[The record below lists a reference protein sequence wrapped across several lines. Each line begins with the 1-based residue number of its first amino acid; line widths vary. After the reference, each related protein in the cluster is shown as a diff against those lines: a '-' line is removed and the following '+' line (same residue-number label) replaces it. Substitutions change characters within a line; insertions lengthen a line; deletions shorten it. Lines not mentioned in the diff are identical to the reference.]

1 MIYKYTLSE
10 ANDKSFAHSQNYIRR
25 KINCA
30 ELDIVKC
37 QYVDKLQVI
46 IDYWNSHNL
55 EQIRLHLIG
64 ERGKVESDL
73 SHYLFVRVA
82 YTSLFE

>member
-1 MIYKYTLSE
+1 MIDKHTLSKG
-10 ANDKSFAHSQNYIRR
+10 NDKSFAHSQSHIRR
-25 KINCA
+25 KVNSE

-37 QYVDKLQVI
+37 QYVDKLQTI
-46 IDYWNSHNL
+46 IDYWNRYDL

-64 ERGKVESDL
+64 EHGKVESEL
-73 SHYLFVRVA
+73 YNYLFVTIA